1 MYYDNHGIL
10 YDLKITEIHMNNKT
24 NYLLKN
30 IPTELWKDF
39 KRKAL
44 DEDVNN
50 YGQILIEL
58 IKTYT
63 KNTILVGDISK
74 GSYVQE

>member
-1 MYYDNHGIL
+1 MYCDNHNIL
-10 YDLKITEIHMNNKT
+10 YHLEITEIHMTNKT

-30 IPTELWKDF
+30 IPTDLWKDF

-44 DEDVNN
+44 DEDVDN

-63 KNTILVGDISK
+63 QNTILVADVSK
-74 GSYVQE
+74 GSYVQK

>member
-1 MYYDNHGIL
+1 M
-10 YDLKITEIHMNNKT
+10 TNKT

-30 IPTELWKDF
+30 IPTDLWKDF

-44 DEDVNN
+44 DEDVDN

-63 KNTILVGDISK
+63 QNTILVADVSK
-74 GSYVQE
+74 GSYVQK

>member
-1 MYYDNHGIL
+1 M
-10 YDLKITEIHMNNKT
+10 TNKT

-30 IPTELWKDF
+30 IPTDLWKDF

-44 DEDVNN
+44 DEDVDN

-63 KNTILVGDISK
+63 QNTTLVADVSK
-74 GSYVQE
+74 GVYIQE